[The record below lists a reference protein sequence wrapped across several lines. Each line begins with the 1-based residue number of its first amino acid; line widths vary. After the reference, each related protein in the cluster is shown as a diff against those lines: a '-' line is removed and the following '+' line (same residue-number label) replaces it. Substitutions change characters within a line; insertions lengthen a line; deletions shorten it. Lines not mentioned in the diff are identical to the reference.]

1 MENNQK
7 LKTKIMR
14 SVYFIWF
21 ARKVLPY
28 LALELAAFAGFAY
41 FLGQQVY
48 VARVLEYST
57 SVLSTNMA
65 HPTMFLSFAINL
77 FLKTRIGVQLSII
90 GSIAMVFFL
99 LRNII
104 NSAAQLSLLN
114 ETKSNVLSF

>member
-14 SVYFIWF
+14 NVYFIWF

-28 LALELAAFAGFAY
+28 LALEAAAFIGFAY

-57 SVLSTNMA
+57 SVLSANMA
-65 HPTMFLSFAINL
+65 HPMIFMSFTMNL
-77 FLKTRIGVQLSII
+77 FLRTRIGVQLSII
-90 GSIAMVFFL
+90 GSMAMIFFL
-99 LRNII
+99 FRSVIG
-104 NSAAQLSLLN
+104 SATQLSLIK
-114 ETKSNVLSF
+114 TKLGSELYL